1 MSKATLFRIIQFLK
15 NLNQVLNSKPA
26 CCAAGRFQIPIDGS
40 ISTSRLEIGA
50 WRLELPKMGIYRYFC
65 GIVLLSVGLTAC
77 WGDKNKDIPDVSAIP
92 VDYNIHRF
100 EEALFA
106 LDTNDVHTGIASLEQ
121 KYPDFTDFYLQ
132 NILQVKK
139 PWDTTGVY
147 KQHIKGFLTYPF
159 TQQLYDTTQI
169 VFHDFSEVEQRLKQ
183 GFQFYKYYFPEEEL
197 PDIYT
202 FISEFSYGIVLP
214 PIENTIGIGLDLFLG
229 KDYPYYYYPPLSLP
243 AYIARTQDQAHLPAK
258 VFDGMIDDL
267 VGEAKGSNFLDIII
281 HNGKKLYALDHILPY
296 EPDSIKLGF
305 TEVQTNWCAENELEM
320 WAFFLE
326 EELLYS
332 NEYKKF
338 KSLVSDSPFATGMP
352 PEAPGKAGNWVGW
365 QIVKAYMQ
373 RQPETTLQELVA
385 IKDAQEI
392 FSKSRYKPRN

>member
-1 MSKATLFRIIQFLK
+1 MSKATLFQIIQIVR
-15 NLNQVLNSKPA
+15 NLNQVLNSKL
-26 CCAAGRFQIPIDGS
+26 QTPIS
-40 ISTSRLEIGA
+40 SFLVAFRLEIGV
-50 WRLELPKMGIYRYFC
+50 WKLEFLKLAFYRNLS

-77 WGDKNKDIPDVSAIP
+77 LGDKSKDIPDVSAIP
-92 VDYNIHRF
+92 VNYNIHRF
-100 EEALFA
+100 EQALFA
-106 LDTNDVHTGIASLEQ
+106 LDTNDIQAEVAILEQ
-121 KYPDFTDFYLQ
+121 KYPDFTEFYLQ
-132 NILQVKK
+132 SILQVKK
-139 PWDTTGVY
+139 PWDTTGIY

-169 VFHDFSEVEQRLKQ
+169 VFHDFSKIDQRLKQ
-183 GFQFYKYYFPEEEL
+183 GFQFYQHYFPDKDV

-214 PIENTIGIGLDLFLG
+214 PIDNTIGIGLDLFLG

-258 VFDGMIDDL
+258 VFEGVVDDL
-267 VGEAKGSNFLDIII
+267 VGEANGGKFLDLII
-281 HNGKKLYALDHILPY
+281 HNGKKLYVLDHLLPY

-305 TEVQTNWCAENELEM
+305 TDAQTNWCAENELEM
-320 WAFFLE
+320 WAFFLK

-373 RQPETTLQELVA
+373 RQPDRTLQELVA
-385 IKDAQEI
+385 ITDTQEI
-392 FSKSRYKPRN
+392 FSKSRYKPKN